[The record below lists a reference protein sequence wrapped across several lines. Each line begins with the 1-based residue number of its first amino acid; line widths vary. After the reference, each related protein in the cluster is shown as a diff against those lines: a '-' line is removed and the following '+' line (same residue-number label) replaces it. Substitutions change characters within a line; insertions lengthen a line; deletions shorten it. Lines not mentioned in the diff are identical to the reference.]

1 MSLGILLDLQSD
13 GIKFFSKVI
22 FFIDP
27 QSMFLESD
35 VIFLL
40 LKKLGSTSNQTA
52 VGWLLPTCEYHLLS
66 TREDKLESK
75 TMSFCLVV

>member
-52 VGWLLPTCEYHLLS
+52 VGYSQDRCATTAPLGIARHAGHCCDS
-66 TREDKLESK
+66 
-75 TMSFCLVV
+75 

>member
-40 LKKLGSTSNQTA
+40 LKKLGSTSNQ
-52 VGWLLPTCEYHLLS
+52 LLVTSKVTCTYGTFMASLPCSSLLWFRS
-66 TREDKLESK
+66 VSA
-75 TMSFCLVV
+75 

>member
-1 MSLGILLDLQSD
+1 MFLGILLDLQSD

-52 VGWLLPTCEYHLLS
+52 VGYL
-66 TREDKLESK
+66 
-75 TMSFCLVV
+75 